1 VTKDVY
7 ELRLLNLRQLIA
19 KHKGPTSLA
28 RKLGHANGSQISQHT
43 TDDLEKRRR
52 IGEKFARSV
61 EEKLKLPAGW
71 MDQPHEGA
79 EPSVSAIDVDR
90 LQLVIALV
98 DECARD
104 TALTPRTRSE
114 IITLAY
120 DLAAAGRPLDR
131 NVIARLVALATR
143 E

>member
-1 VTKDVY
+1 
-7 ELRLLNLRQLIA
+7 
-19 KHKGPTSLA
+19 
-28 RKLGHANGSQISQHT
+28 
-43 TDDLEKRRR
+43 
-52 IGEKFARSV
+52 
-61 EEKLKLPAGW
+61 
-71 MDQPHEGA
+71 
-79 EPSVSAIDVDR
+79 VSGIVVVR